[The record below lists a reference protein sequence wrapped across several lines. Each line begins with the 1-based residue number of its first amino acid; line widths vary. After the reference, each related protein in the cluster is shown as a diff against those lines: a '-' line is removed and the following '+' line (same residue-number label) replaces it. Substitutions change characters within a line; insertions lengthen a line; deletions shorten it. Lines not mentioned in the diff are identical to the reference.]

1 MEMARL
7 DKTTMKIVK
16 MGEEPSDF
24 EYWQSIPYEK
34 RLEALEAIRTEYIRW
49 KYDSQQGFQR
59 VYRAALLRSFRLPS

>member
-7 DKTTMKIVK
+7 DKTAMKIVK
-16 MGEEPSDF
+16 MGEEPNDF
-24 EYWQSIPYEK
+24 EYWQSVPYEK

-59 VYRAALLRSFRLPS
+59 VYRVIKLK

>member
-7 DKTTMKIVK
+7 DKNAMKIVK
-16 MGEEPSDF
+16 IGEKPNDF
-24 EYWQSIPYEK
+24 EYWQSVPYEK

-59 VYRAALLRSFRLPS
+59 VYRIVKL